1 MDRAVIYDYVRE
13 TYGTVPDQP
22 FSDDFDST
30 VLRHRRSQKWYGLI
44 MKIPRRKIELPQRDT
59 GDVLSGKCGSDRI
72 DVLHEKCGSDR
83 IDVLHEECDSDMID
97 VLNVKCEPD
106 MVAVLAHQEGFAP
119 AYHMNKRHWLT
130 VRLDGSV
137 SREQIFHLLDISY
150 ELTGNKKRMQK
161 QGSDRS

>member
-13 TYGTVPDQP
+13 AYGTVPDQP

-44 MKIPRRKIELPQRDT
+44 MKIPRRKIGLPQSDT

-72 DVLHEKCGSDR
+72 DVLNGK
-83 IDVLHEECDSDMID
+83 CDSDRID